1 MLAHFPPGD
10 SYGMQGTVEEV
21 RPLVIETGLIRRRW
35 AKAGLCP
42 RLTYSSL
49 QVLKTV
55 TNNRDKGR
63 VNHSAFLFGFGDG
76 GGGPTQTMLD
86 RLKRMGNSDGLPRSV
101 PPSSLGFIEI
111 GPTFLWACSPTHY
124 HCFPLPWG
132 RVG

>member
-1 MLAHFPPGD
+1 
-10 SYGMQGTVEEV
+10 MQGTVEEV
-21 RPLVIETGLIRRRW
+21 RPLVIE
-35 AKAGLCP
+35 AGLRGGGQKLVSVQAARCRP
-42 RLTYSSL
+42 THSSL

-111 GPTFLWACSPTHY
+111 GPTLLWACSPTHN
-124 HCFPLPWG
+124 HCFLMPWG
-132 RVG
+132 QVGQC